1 MGGMDVLRFAVPL
14 NAGIAVLV
22 SDGEEPAPMNG
33 ARVLPISRSEVGD
46 GQALLGRLR
55 ELRSDEGCEFVMVPP
70 ASRPWVDELGPVVTD
85 TFEQVGGDE
94 REGKWYSLYER
105 PRDGHTGPD
114 GVPLPPVYLVR
125 ITSGCA
131 RQARNNPDRMYH
143 SFVEGGQRGAGWI
156 RDMVSRAGAD
166 MAAMGAILDFGT
178 GCGRV
183 MRHWHGL
190 ERPQLHGCDY
200 NPLLVGWCAENLLF
214 ADFTVNKLEPP
225 LPYEDDEF
233 DFLYSISI
241 FTHLDD
247 GLQRPWIEELARVVR
262 PGGLVLVTVTGP
274 ELATELLRPDD
285 LERFERGDLVVKRS
299 EMAGMNACA
308 AYHPARYIR
317 EELARGYELVEH
329 VVSGAPDV
337 RQDAVLLRVPG

>member
-1 MGGMDVLRFAVPL
+1 MATSP
-14 NAGIAVLV
+14 
-22 SDGEEPAPMNG
+22 
-33 ARVLPISRSEVGD
+33 
-46 GQALLGRLR
+46 R
-55 ELRSDEGCEFVMVPP
+55 ER
-70 ASRPWVDELGPVVTD
+70 
-85 TFEQVGGDE
+85 
-94 REGKWYSLYER
+94 WYSLYER
-105 PRDGHTGPD
+105 PPDGHTGPD
-114 GVPLPPVYLVR
+114 GLPLPPVYLVR

-131 RQARNNPDRMYH
+131 RQARNNPDRMYR
-143 SFVEGGQRGAGWI
+143 SFFEGGQRGAGWI

-166 MAAMGAILDFGT
+166 MAAMDAILDFGT

-183 MRHWHGL
+183 IRHWRGL
-190 ERPQLHGCDY
+190 ERPQVHGCDY
-200 NPLLVGWCAENLLF
+200 NPLLVGWCAQNLTF
-214 ADFTVNKLEPP
+214 ADFTVNALDPP
-225 LPYEDDEF
+225 LPYEDDRF
-233 DFLYSISI
+233 DLVYSVSI
-241 FTHLDD
+241 FTHLDE

-299 EMAGMNACA
+299 ELAGMNACA

-317 EELARGYELVEH
+317 EELARGFELVEH